1 MNCMWQAYLSIL
13 PPNLRTLSL
22 KYENTL
28 LETRLRIHQ
37 NIEFVTTNGSESVPI
52 VTKYEDL
59 SYVINI
65 ASKYSPWSS
74 HSVSQ
79 GYITADGGHRIGICG
94 TAVQK
99 NGQITGIKMPTS
111 LCIRVSRDIQ
121 NADERI
127 DGTDG
132 SILIIGPPGSGKTT
146 LLRDIIRRKSKRRNG
161 AVCVVDE
168 RYEIFPCCNGIPCF
182 PVGDCTDVLYG
193 TSKSCGIEILLR
205 NMTPILIAT
214 DEITSQE
221 DCTGLIY
228 SNRCGVD
235 LLCTAHAASV
245 ADLYARKI
253 YRPLVELDV
262 FKWLITLKPDK
273 SWKLERM
280 NKCT

>member
-1 MNCMWQAYLSIL
+1 MNCMWQDYLSIL
-13 PPNLRTLSL
+13 PPNLRTLSQIY
-22 KYENTL
+22 KDTL
-28 LETRLRIHQ
+28 LEIRLRIHQ
-37 NIEFVTTNGSESVPI
+37 NVELITRDGSKSVPV

-59 SYVINI
+59 TYVINM

-74 HSVSQ
+74 HSIAH
-79 GYITADGGHRIGICG
+79 GFITADGGHRVGICG
-94 TAVQK
+94 TAVLK
-99 NGQITGIKMPTS
+99 DGQITGIKIPTS

-127 DGTDG
+127 DRTDG

-168 RYEIFPCCNGIPCF
+168 RYEIFPCNNGVPCF
-182 PVGDCTDVLYG
+182 PVGECTDILYG
-193 TSKSCGIEILLR
+193 ASKTRGIEMALR
-205 NMTPILIAT
+205 NMTPVLIAT

-221 DCTGLIY
+221 DCRGLIY
-228 SNRCGVD
+228 SNHCGVD
-235 LLCTAHAASV
+235 LICTAHATSV

-253 YRPLVELDV
+253 YQPLVELNV

-273 SWKLERM
+273 SWRLERM